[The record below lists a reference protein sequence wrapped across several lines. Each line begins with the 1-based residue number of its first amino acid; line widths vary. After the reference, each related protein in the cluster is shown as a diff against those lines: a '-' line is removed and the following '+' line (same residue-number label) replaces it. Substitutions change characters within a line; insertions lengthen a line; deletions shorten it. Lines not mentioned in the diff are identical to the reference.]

1 MNTQVLIRRPSLR
14 DKNIIP
20 PLENGDHLTQQEFH
34 RRYEAMPENVK
45 AELINGVV
53 YMGSPV
59 RVRNHGKPHSLVMSC
74 FGIYFLSTN
83 GVMLLDNTTLIV
95 SDKHEPQPDIIL
107 RIEEKKGGRSRVNDK
122 DYLEGAPELIVEI
135 ASSTASY
142 DLYDKL
148 EMYQQKGVQE
158 YIVWRVLDERIDWFS
173 LEGGTYQRLA
183 ASKLGIIE
191 SKVFPGLRMNTKA
204 ILEDDLDV
212 VLSDLQVGL
221 RSKKHREFVSKLA
234 E

>member
-1 MNTQVLIRRPSLR
+1 MNTQVLTRRPHFR
-14 DKNIIP
+14 DKNFIP

-53 YMGSPV
+53 YMSSPV
-59 RVRNHGKPHSLVMSC
+59 RVKNHGKPHSLVMSC
-74 FGIYFLSTN
+74 FGVYFLSTK

-95 SDKHEPQPDIIL
+95 SDKHEPQPDVIL
-107 RIEEKKGGRSRVNDK
+107 RIEEKNGGRSKVNDK

-158 YIVWRVLDERIDWFS
+158 YIVWRVLDGRIDWFS
-173 LEGGTYQRLA
+173 LEGGTYQRLTTN
-183 ASKLGIIE
+183 KLGIVE
-191 SKVFPGLRMNTKA
+191 SKVFPGLRLNIKA
-204 ILEDDLDV
+204 LLNDEMDV
-212 VLSDLQVGL
+212 VLSDLQIGL
-221 RSKKHREFVSKLA
+221 RSKKHREFVRKLA
-234 E
+234 K